1 MNVYLV
7 YQLRYVNVI
16 ITCMKRGPCLCQC
29 DCLSSAVGSMVRLV
43 EGGYGTAK
51 QVLGVDEWPEYLE
64 LALDVV
70 PIPGRRFGASR

>member
-1 MNVYLV
+1 
-7 YQLRYVNVI
+7 
-16 ITCMKRGPCLCQC
+16 
-29 DCLSSAVGSMVRLV
+29 MVRLV

-70 PIPGRRFGASR
+70 PIPGRRSGASR